1 MTYKQLWGG
10 LVGGRGTNPAVPD
23 RTGKRPPATVL
34 GIESEASV
42 MNQANTLLFL
52 PILQG
57 AIGTNLE
64 D

>member
-1 MTYKQLWGG
+1 M
-10 LVGGRGTNPAVPD
+10 GGRGTNPAAPD